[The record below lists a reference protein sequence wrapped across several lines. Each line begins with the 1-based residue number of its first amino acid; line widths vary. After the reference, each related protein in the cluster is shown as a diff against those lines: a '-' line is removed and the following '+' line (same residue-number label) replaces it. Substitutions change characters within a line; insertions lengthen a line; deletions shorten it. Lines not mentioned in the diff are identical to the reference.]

1 MPTSTPTQPLF
12 RHLRITAVATAIA
25 SVCITSFAAT
35 PASQLPVSAQQR
47 STAQKVAS
55 QGIPESDLAANA
67 PETYVVKRGDTL
79 WDISRMYLKQ
89 PWRWPELWGMN
100 LKTIANPHLI
110 YPGQTLYLER
120 KDGFARL
127 VTSRSGEDDVIRISP
142 RVRSESLSGNA
153 LPAVNQRLIEA
164 FLVEPEVL
172 GEGESEKAPRLVG
185 ATQER
190 ALLSPGDRVYGRSA
204 DNSLEMGQERQFY
217 RVFRNAVPMKDPE
230 TGAILGY
237 EAQYLGKA
245 QLMAGERQETT
256 LDVKGR
262 QHTDP
267 VPASLDVTS
276 VKEEIRIGD
285 KLLPMPR
292 LQVTSYSPHAPDEH
306 LQGSVVSI
314 YGSNSVANAAR
325 NNVIAINRGQ
335 ADGVELGHVFRL
347 MTRGARIKD
356 KTDADQTVIKLPN
369 EANGLAMV
377 FRTFDKVSYALIL
390 EAKEGV
396 KVGDALISPD
406 YRP

>member
-1 MPTSTPTQPLF
+1 MPTKPLF
-12 RHLRITAVATAIA
+12 TRFSQTAVALAVSGA
-25 SVCITSFAAT
+25 SLSALAAT
-35 PASQLPVSAQQR
+35 PASQLPVTAQQR
-47 STAQKVAS
+47 STAQKVS
-55 QGIPESDLAANA
+55 EQGVPEGDLAANA
-67 PETYVVKRGDTL
+67 PDTYVVKRGDTL
-79 WDISRMYLKQ
+79 WSISGLYLKQ
-89 PWRWPELWGMN
+89 PWRWPALWGMN

-120 KDGFARL
+120 KEGFARL
-127 VTSRSGEDDVIRISP
+127 ATSRGGEGDVIRISP
-142 RVRSESLSGNA
+142 RVRSESLSDNA

-172 GEGESEKAPRLVG
+172 AEGESDKAPRLVG

-190 ALLSPGDRVYGRSA
+190 ALLSPGDRVYGRSG
-204 DNSLEMGQERQFY
+204 DGQTLETGQERQFY

-237 EAQYLGKA
+237 EAQYLGKV
-245 QLMAGERQETT
+245 QLIAGERKETT
-256 LDVKGR
+256 VDIKGV

-292 LQVTSYSPHAPDEH
+292 LNVMSYVPHAPDERM
-306 LQGSVVSI
+306 QGSVVSI
-314 YGSNSVANAAR
+314 YGSNAVAYAAR
-325 NNVIAINRGQ
+325 NSVIAINRGQ

-396 KVGDALISPD
+396 KVGDAIVSPD

>member
-12 RHLRITAVATAIA
+12 RHLRATAVATAIA

-292 LQVTSYSPHAPDEH
+292 LQVTSYIPHAPDEH

>member
-292 LQVTSYSPHAPDEH
+292 LQVTSYIPHAPDEH

-356 KTDADQTVIKLPN
+356 KTDTDQTVIKLPN

>member
-35 PASQLPVSAQQR
+35 PASQLSVSAQQR

-292 LQVTSYSPHAPDEH
+292 LQVTSYIPHAPDEH

-369 EANGLAMV
+369 EVNGLAMV

>member
-1 MPTSTPTQPLF
+1 MPASMPIQPLF
-12 RHLRITAVATAIA
+12 INLRKTAIA
-25 SVCITSFAAT
+25 ATLTGLCISAFAAT

-47 STAQKVAS
+47 STAQKVS
-55 QGIPESDLAANA
+55 EQGIPESDLIPNA
-67 PETYVVKRGDTL
+67 PDTYVVKRGDTL
-79 WDISRMYLKQ
+79 WDISRLYLKQ

-100 LKTIANPHLI
+100 LKTIANPHLL

-127 VTSRSGEDDVIRISP
+127 SSSRGGASDVIRISP
-142 RVRSESLSGNA
+142 RVRSESLSDNA

-172 GEGESEKAPRLVG
+172 AEGESEKAARLVG
-185 ATQER
+185 AAQER

-204 DNSLEMGQERQFY
+204 DQSLEMSFERQFY

-230 TGAILGY
+230 TGTILGY
-237 EAQYLGKA
+237 EAHYLGKV
-245 QLMAGERQETT
+245 QLMAGERKETT
-256 LDVKGR
+256 LDIKGKE
-262 QHTDP
+262 HTDP

-285 KLLPMPR
+285 KLLPMPKID
-292 LQVTSYSPHAPDEH
+292 VSGYVPHAPDEN

-314 YGSNSVANAAR
+314 YGSNAVAYASR
-325 NNVIAINRGQ
+325 NSVIAINRGQ

>member
-292 LQVTSYSPHAPDEH
+292 LQVTSYIPHAPDEH

>member
-35 PASQLPVSAQQR
+35 PASQLSVSAQQR

-292 LQVTSYSPHAPDEH
+292 LQVTSYIPHAPDEH

-356 KTDADQTVIKLPN
+356 KTDTDQTVIKLPN

>member
-1 MPTSTPTQPLF
+1 MRASTTPLF
-12 RHLRITAVATAIA
+12 HQLRSSAIA
-25 SVCITSFAAT
+25 AACMACAGLSAWAAT
-35 PASQLPVSAQQR
+35 PAAQLPVTAQQR
-47 STAQKVAS
+47 STAQQVAA
-55 QGIPESDLAANA
+55 QGIPEAELAANA
-67 PETYVVKRGDTL
+67 PDTYVVKRGDTL
-79 WDISRMYLKQ
+79 WDISRVYLQQ
-89 PWRWPELWGMN
+89 PWRWPALWGMN
-100 LKTIANPHLI
+100 LQTIANPHLI

-120 KDGFARL
+120 RNGMARL
-127 VTSRSGEDDVIRISP
+127 VTSRSGEEEVIRISP
-142 RVRSESLSGNA
+142 RVRSESLSGTA

-172 GEGESEKAPRLVG
+172 SAGESEKAPRLVG
-185 ATQER
+185 AAQER

-204 DNSLEMGQERQFY
+204 DQSLEMGQERQYY
-217 RVFRNAVPMKDPE
+217 RVFRNAVPMTDPE
-230 TGAILGY
+230 TNAILGY
-237 EAQYLGKA
+237 EAQYLGKV

-256 LDVKGR
+256 RDAKGNA
-262 QHTDP
+262 HTDP
-267 VPASLDVTS
+267 VPASLDITA
-276 VKEEIRIGD
+276 VKEEIRVGD

-292 LQVTSYSPHAPDEH
+292 IQVTSYVPHAPDEH
-306 LQGSVVSI
+306 LQGSVMSI
-314 YGSNSVANAAR
+314 YGSNSVAYASR

-356 KTDADQTVIKLPN
+356 KTDSDQTVIKLPN

>member
-1 MPTSTPTQPLF
+1 MPASTPTQPLF
-12 RHLRITAVATAIA
+12 RHLRVTAVATAIA
-25 SVCITSFAAT
+25 SVCLTSLAAT
-35 PASQLPVSAQQR
+35 PASQLPVTAQQR

-55 QGIPESDLAANA
+55 QGIPESDLAAKA
-67 PETYVVKRGDTL
+67 PDTYVVKRGDTL

-110 YPGQTLYLER
+110 YPGQILYLER

-127 VTSRSGEDDVIRISP
+127 VTSRSGEDEVIRISP

-217 RVFRNAVPMKDPE
+217 RVFRNATPMKDPE

-237 EAQYLGKA
+237 EAQYLGKV
-245 QLMAGERQETT
+245 QLVAGERQETT

-276 VKEEIRIGD
+276 VKEEVRIGD

-292 LQVTSYSPHAPDEH
+292 LQVTSYVPHAPDEH

-314 YGSNSVANAAR
+314 YGSNSVAYAAR

>member
-1 MPTSTPTQPLF
+1 MPATTKPLF
-12 RHLRITAVATAIA
+12 NHLRTTAIA
-25 SVCITSFAAT
+25 AALASVGFSALAAT
-35 PASQLPVSAQQR
+35 PASQLPITAKQR
-47 STAQKVAS
+47 GTAEKVAS
-55 QGIPESDLAANA
+55 QGIPENDLAPNA
-67 PETYVVKRGDTL
+67 PDVYVVKRGDTL
-79 WDISRMYLKQ
+79 WDISRLYLKQ

-110 YPGQTLYLER
+110 YPGQKLYLER

-127 VTSRSGEDDVIRISP
+127 VTSRGGEGDVIRISP
-142 RVRSESLSGNA
+142 RVRSESLADNA

-185 ATQER
+185 AAQER
-190 ALLSPGDRVYGRSA
+190 ALLSMGDRVYGRSA
-204 DNSLEMGQERQFY
+204 DQSLEMGYERQYY

-237 EAQYLGKA
+237 EAQYLGKV
-245 QLMAGERQETT
+245 QLMAGERKETT
-256 LDVKGR
+256 LDIKGQ

-292 LQVTSYSPHAPDEH
+292 LNVTSYVPHAPDEH
-306 LQGSVVSI
+306 LQGSVLSI
-314 YGSNSVANAAR
+314 YGSNSVAYAAR

-356 KTDADQTVIKLPN
+356 KTDAEGTVIKLPN

-396 KVGDALISPD
+396 KVGDAILSPD

>member
-35 PASQLPVSAQQR
+35 PASQLSVSAQQR

-292 LQVTSYSPHAPDEH
+292 LQVTSYIPHAPDEH

>member
-1 MPTSTPTQPLF
+1 MRASTTPLF
-12 RHLRITAVATAIA
+12 HQLRSSAVAAACMACTGMSAW
-25 SVCITSFAAT
+25 AAT
-35 PASQLPVSAQQR
+35 PAAQLPVTAQQR
-47 STAQKVAS
+47 STAQQVAA
-55 QGIPESDLAANA
+55 QGIPEADLVANA
-67 PETYVVKRGDTL
+67 PDTYVVKRGDTL
-79 WDISRMYLKQ
+79 WDISRIYLQQ
-89 PWRWPELWGMN
+89 PWRWPALWGMN
-100 LKTIANPHLI
+100 LQTIANPHLI

-120 KDGFARL
+120 RNGMARL
-127 VTSRSGEDDVIRISP
+127 VTSRSGEDEVIRISP
-142 RVRSESLSGNA
+142 RVRSESLSGTA

-172 GEGESEKAPRLVG
+172 AAGESEKAPRLVG
-185 ATQER
+185 AAQER
-190 ALLSPGDRVYGRSA
+190 ALLSPSDRVYGRSA
-204 DNSLEMGQERQFY
+204 DQSLEMSQERQYY
-217 RVFRNAVPMKDPE
+217 RVFRNAVPMVDPE
-230 TGAILGY
+230 TNAVLGY
-237 EAQYLGKA
+237 EAQYLGKV
-245 QLMAGERQETT
+245 QLMAGERKETT
-256 LDVKGR
+256 LDVKGNA
-262 QHTDP
+262 HTDP
-267 VPASLDVTS
+267 VPASLDITS

-292 LQVTSYSPHAPDEH
+292 ANVTSYVPHAPDEH

-314 YGSNSVANAAR
+314 YGSNSVAYASR

-356 KTDADQTVIKLPN
+356 KTDSDQTVIKLPN

-396 KVGDALISPD
+396 KVGDSLISPD